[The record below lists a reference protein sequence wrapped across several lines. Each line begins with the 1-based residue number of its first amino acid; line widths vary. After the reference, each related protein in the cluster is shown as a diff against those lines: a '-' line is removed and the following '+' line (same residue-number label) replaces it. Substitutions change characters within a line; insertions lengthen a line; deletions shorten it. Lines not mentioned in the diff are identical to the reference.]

1 MLGVGPSPF
10 RVGCHV
16 KPCGLLLLLTACSRQ
31 DAKAREQ
38 TALLGQGWAECARP
52 ASLGPPAVC
61 QQRLSGFT
69 EPAGAC
75 TVWMKA
81 SVPAPCRDPASA
93 PTVSFGTL
101 FSFWAVS
108 GGVLALRVPAPDPIG
123 QPLACGAGRAFG
135 AHPRIGAP
143 CCGVRLRARGALSFV
158 CGAVPLSPRPSPA
171 APAPSR
177 CGRPAGALSRRR
189 LTPRTL
195 AAPLWDSRDS
205 RAASGGRSLRRET
218 RPSRLEHAPL
228 PRS

>member
-1 MLGVGPSPF
+1 
-10 RVGCHV
+10 
-16 KPCGLLLLLTACSRQ
+16 
-31 DAKAREQ
+31 
-38 TALLGQGWAECARP
+38 
-52 ASLGPPAVC
+52 
-61 QQRLSGFT
+61 
-69 EPAGAC
+69 
-75 TVWMKA
+75 MKA

-93 PTVSFGTL
+93 PTVSFGAL

-123 QPLACGAGRAFG
+123 QPLACGAGRAFD

-158 CGAVPLSPRPSPA
+158 CGAVPLSPRLSPA

-195 AAPLWDSRDS
+195 AVPLWDSRDS

-218 RPSRLEHAPL
+218 RPVSLRTLPTSSEQAAACVRPDSLGSGTLSPQDWARSGLPKPPTPGRSLVAQAGAPAGAE
-228 PRS
+228 PVGGAV